1 MYRFLEVIVK
11 TKKQF
16 VSANCAFRKI
26 LHTCAV
32 DPNVEAAVGGL
43 VTRRKARLA
52 DRGVP
57 AGIGLFFLKQSGT
70 ISS

>member
-43 VTRRKARLA
+43 VTRRKAR
-52 DRGVP
+52 
-57 AGIGLFFLKQSGT
+57 
-70 ISS
+70 